1 MTKNKEPKNV
11 LDEEKSAE
19 IESEVLSKESDEVSE
34 AEINLDEQAEK
45 SLVVE
50 QGADTD
56 QAESAEEAAIT
67 TDNETSRAIN
77 DKPAAK
83 PKKETAKKDTT
94 KKASK
99 KTKTRSAKYLKHA
112 EQVEKGKFYNLEE
125 AIELVKKLTMT
136 KYDGAV
142 ELHIRLSAKKT
153 KGSTESSRGLFHLPH
168 GSGKSRKIIILDEA
182 KIEEISKTKK
192 IDFDVALASPE
203 LMPKVARIAKILGPK
218 GKMPDPKSGTVT
230 ADAKKTIEEINSG
243 KVEYRV
249 DSTNNIHQIV
259 GRVSWEDIKLAENIK
274 AVLGSLSKGRLN
286 AVYLTAS
293 VAPSVPLDLSFLK

>member
-1 MTKNKEPKNV
+1 
-11 LDEEKSAE
+11 KSAE
-19 IESEVLSKESDEVSE
+19 LESEVLNKESDEVSE
-34 AEINLDEQAEK
+34 AEINLDEEAEK

-50 QGADTD
+50 QGADAD
-56 QAESAEEAAIT
+56 RAESAEEAAIHEEKSEAL
-67 TDNETSRAIN
+67 NPKSETS
-77 DKPAAK
+77 
-83 PKKETAKKDTT
+83 PKSEGSKSKT
-94 KKASK
+94 KISSK
-99 KTKTRSAKYLKHA
+99 KKVKTRSAKYLKHA
-112 EQVEKGKFYNLEE
+112 EQVEKGKLYNLEE

-142 ELHIRLSAKKT
+142 ELHIRLSAKKA

-182 KIEEISKTKK
+182 KIEEIAKTKK

-203 LMPKVARIAKILGPK
+203 LMPKVAKIAKILGPK

-230 ADAKKTIEEINSG
+230 SDPKRTIEEINSG

-259 GRVSWEDIKLAENIK
+259 GRVSWENTKLAENIK
-274 AVLGSLSKGRLN
+274 AVLGSLSKGRMN
-286 AVYLTAS
+286 AAYLTAS
-293 VAPSVPLDLSFLK
+293 VAPSIPLDLSFLK